1 MTFYYKPLH
10 TTASCKSQ
18 LGITGRCSEFLSRSF
33 GDAVTGGFSLFN
45 AVSFDDR
52 LWDCFGVV
60 ALSRALKQ

>member
-1 MTFYYKPLH
+1 MPIGADGH
-10 TTASCKSQ
+10 TGADGCIGVD
-18 LGITGRCSEFLSRSF
+18 L
-33 GDAVTGGFSLFN
+33 GGFSLFN